1 MWRGLRV
8 TGGGARPVAVPVGI
22 VAGRGQLPVALARV
36 LRDAGRDV
44 VLAEMAGF
52 AADNPDGLP
61 VIPFR
66 VEKLGALFKALR
78 GAGVAEVVF
87 AGAVARPRL
96 DPAQFDFKTMTLA
109 PRFLPALKGGDDAIL
124 RAVLDIFEAEGFAVR
139 AAQDVAPMLLPAPG
153 VLTRAQPGARDRK
166 DAARAAAIVAAL
178 SAVDVGQGAVVA
190 GGLALGVEAL
200 PGTDRMLAQVA
211 ALPAALRPDPATA
224 RGVLFKGPKAGQDRR
239 VDLPVIGPGT
249 VAGAAAAGLSG
260 VVIAAGGVMVLER
273 TAVIATAD
281 AAGLFLWVRREGEA

>member
-1 MWRGLRV
+1 MAG
-8 TGGGARPVAVPVGI
+8 PVGI
-22 VAGRGQLPVALARV
+22 VAGRGVLPAALARA
-36 LRDAGRDV
+36 LAAQGRGA
-44 VLAEMAGF
+44 VLAEMVGF

-78 GAGVAEVVF
+78 AAAVAEVAF

-109 PRFLPALKGGDDAIL
+109 PRFLPALKGGDDATL

-139 AAQDVAPMLLPAPG
+139 AAQDIAPELLPEPG
-153 VLTRAQPGARDRK
+153 VLTRVQPGSRDRK
-166 DAARAAAIVAAL
+166 DAARAARIVVAL

-190 GGLALGVEAL
+190 GGLALGIEAL
-200 PGTDRMLAQVA
+200 PGTDRMLAQIA
-211 ALPAALRPDPATA
+211 ALPTDLRPDPTAA

-239 VDLPVIGPGT
+239 IDLPVIGPDT

-260 VVIAAGGVMVLER
+260 IAIAAGGVMVLDR
-273 TAVIATAD
+273 AAVIAAAD
-281 AAGLFLWVRREGEA
+281 AAGLFLWVRGEDEA

>member
-1 MWRGLRV
+1 M
-8 TGGGARPVAVPVGI
+8 GI
-22 VAGRGQLPVALARV
+22 VAGRGALPVHLARV
-36 LRDAGRDV
+36 LRGGGRDV
-44 VLAEMAGF
+44 VMAELAGF

-66 VEKLGALFKALR
+66 VERLGALFKALR
-78 GAGVAEVVF
+78 AAGVAEVVF

-96 DPAQFDFKTMTLA
+96 DPVQFDLKTLTLA
-109 PRFLPALKGGDDAIL
+109 PRIVGALKGGDDATL
-124 RAVLDIFEAEGFAVR
+124 RMVLDIFEGEGFAVR
-139 AAQDVAPMLLPAPG
+139 AAHEVAPDLLPPPG

-211 ALPAALRPDPATA
+211 DLPADLRPDPASA

-249 VAGAAAAGLSG
+249 VSGAVAAGLSG
-260 VVIAAGGVMVLER
+260 IAIAAAGVMVLDR
-273 TAVIATAD
+273 AAVVAAAD
-281 AAGLFLWVRREGEA
+281 AAGLFLWVRREDEA

>member
-1 MWRGLRV
+1 M
-8 TGGGARPVAVPVGI
+8 
-22 VAGRGQLPVALARV
+22 ALARALAAQGRAV
-36 LRDAGRDV
+36 LM
-44 VLAEMAGF
+44 AEMAGF
-52 AADNPDGLP
+52 LIDNPDGLP

-78 GAGVAEVVF
+78 AAGVAEVVF

-96 DPAQFDFKTMTLA
+96 DPAQFDFKTLTLA
-109 PRFLPALKGGDDAIL
+109 PRIVSAMKGGDDTTL

-139 AAQDVAPMLLPAPG
+139 AAQDIVPELLPPEG
-153 VLTRAQPGARDRK
+153 VLTRAQPCPRDCK

-178 SAVDVGQGAVVA
+178 SAVDVGQGVVVA

-211 ALPAALRPDPATA
+211 GLPADLRPDPAAA

-239 VDLPVIGPGT
+239 VDLPVIGPDT

-260 VVIAAGGVMVLER
+260 IVIAAGGVMVLDR
-273 TAVIATAD
+273 AAVIAAAD
-281 AAGLFLWVRREGEA
+281 DAGLFLWVRKDGET

>member
-1 MWRGLRV
+1 
-8 TGGGARPVAVPVGI
+8 VAGPVGI
-22 VAGRGQLPVALARV
+22 VAGRGALPVALARA
-36 LRDAGRDV
+36 LAAEGRDA

-52 AADNPDGLP
+52 AVSNPDGLP

-78 GAGVAEVVF
+78 AEGVAEVVF

-96 DPAQFDFKTMTLA
+96 DPAQFDFKTMMLA
-109 PRFLPALKGGDDAIL
+109 PRILPALKGGDDATL
-124 RAVLDIFEAEGFAVR
+124 RVVLDIFEAEGFTVR
-139 AAQDVAPMLLPAPG
+139 AAHQVAPQLLPTAG
-153 VLTRAQPGARDRK
+153 VPTRAQPGSRDRK

-211 ALPAALRPDPATA
+211 ALPADLRPDPNRA

-239 VDLPVIGPGT
+239 IDLPVIGPDT
-249 VAGAAAAGLSG
+249 VAGAASAGLSG
-260 VVIAAGGVMVLER
+260 IAIAAGGVMVLDR
-273 TAVIATAD
+273 AAVIAAAD
-281 AAGLFLWVRREGEA
+281 DADLFLWVRREDEA